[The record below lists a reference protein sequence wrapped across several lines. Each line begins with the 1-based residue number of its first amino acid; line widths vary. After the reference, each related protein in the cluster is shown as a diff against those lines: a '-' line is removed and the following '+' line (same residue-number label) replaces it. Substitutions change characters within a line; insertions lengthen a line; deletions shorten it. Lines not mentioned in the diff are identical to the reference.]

1 MNIFIHILSSK
12 KLIMKSKISK
22 VQKKGSI
29 KKKLTVKFCMILLI
43 SCSIVTAIAIY
54 ISKLSIEKTAIDM
67 MPEIALMTSE
77 AVAHNIES
85 YFNVVKGTAEKE
97 EIVNPD
103 ISSQVK
109 FEILEEQRKKMNA
122 DTLVMATKEGDIIR
136 EDGAKANIAG
146 KDFFQETMKGGQ
158 AIGSPSINQISGTM
172 RFNIAVPITYQGK
185 IDYVLIAT
193 FDVDKLIEMIS
204 EVKIGETGNA
214 YIVDKTGTTIANID
228 KELVLQQENMV
239 ELAKTDKK
247 LESLAQIQQEM
258 MEGEN
263 GIGRYKYKGLKNI
276 VAYHSIAGTT
286 WSVGVTV
293 PIKEITRSAN
303 KIIYILL
310 GINFLCTAIGGLF
323 VYAAAQK
330 IAQPIEHLT
339 QRIINL
345 KEGDLT
351 TVMEAVHS
359 GDELEWLYEA
369 LLQTIRNIKNY
380 IEDIHDVLKNIGE
393 GNLQVETQCL
403 YEGDFVP
410 IKESLKQITLKLS
423 DTLKDMRFVSEQ
435 VSDGSEQ
442 VADGAASLASAATQ
456 QAASVQELYATINS
470 IASQIKSNSDNT
482 EATNQLAQ
490 LTMEE
495 TTKGTKQ
502 LQEIIEAMK
511 AIEQVTKEISRIVG
525 TIDSIATQTNLLALN
540 AAIEAARAGDVGKG
554 FAVVAG
560 EVRDLA
566 ERSLVASKQ
575 TTELVNTTVDTVT
588 RGTTI
593 IEQTTVSLDK
603 ILGNVK
609 QVSGNIQEIAETAI
623 QQATSIGEV
632 TQVLDEISQV
642 VQTTAATAEES
653 SANSEEMS
661 SQAQLLQTKVAAFK
675 LKN

>member
-1 MNIFIHILSSK
+1 
-12 KLIMKSKISK
+12 
-22 VQKKGSI
+22 
-29 KKKLTVKFCMILLI
+29 
-43 SCSIVTAIAIY
+43 
-54 ISKLSIEKTAIDM
+54 M
-67 MPEIALMTSE
+67 MPEVALMTSE
-77 AVAHNIES
+77 AVANNIDS
-85 YFNVVKGTAEKE
+85 YFNVVSGTAEKE
-97 EIVNPD
+97 EVMNPAV
-103 ISSQVK
+103 SGKVK
-109 FEILEEQRKKMNA
+109 FEILEKQKKRMNA
-122 DTLVMATKEGDIIR
+122 DTLIRATREGEIIR
-136 EDGAKANIAG
+136 EDGAKANIVD
-146 KDFFQETMKGGQ
+146 KDFFQEAMKGGQ
-158 AIGSPSINQISGTM
+158 SIGSPSMNQISGTM
-172 RFNIAVPITYQGK
+172 RFNISVPITYQEK
-185 IDYVLIAT
+185 IDYALIAT

-214 YIVDKTGTTIANID
+214 YIIDETGRTIAHNN
-228 KELVLQQENMV
+228 KELVLKEENV
-239 ELAKTDKK
+239 FELAKEDKK
-247 LESLAQIQQEM
+247 LEPLAQIHEKM
-258 MEGEN
+258 TKGEN
-263 GIGRYKYKGLKNI
+263 GIGRYKYNGMNKI
-276 VAYHSIAGTT
+276 VAYHNIAGTT
-286 WSVGVTV
+286 WSVGITV
-293 PIKEITRSAN
+293 PLKEITQSAN

-323 VYAAAQK
+323 VYTAAKK

-351 TVMEAVHS
+351 TIMEAVHS

-502 LQEIIEAMK
+502 LQEMIEAMK